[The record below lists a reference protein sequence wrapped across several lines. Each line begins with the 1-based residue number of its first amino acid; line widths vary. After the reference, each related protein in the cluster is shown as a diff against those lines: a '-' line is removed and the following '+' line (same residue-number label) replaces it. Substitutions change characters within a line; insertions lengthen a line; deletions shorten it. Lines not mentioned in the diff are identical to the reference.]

1 MENKEVNIKMIPLN
15 PFIDTL
21 IELYNRGVDYI
32 DIVGVMD
39 DKQDRLAITFTEEYM
54 TAEGVENFK
63 DIPKEEIIN
72 TKLSD
77 EDLDQLI

>member
-21 IELYNRGVDYI
+21 IELYNRGVDFI
-32 DIVGVMD
+32 DIVGVMG
-39 DKQDRLAITFTEEYM
+39 DKQDRLAITFTEDYM
-54 TAEGVENFK
+54 TAEGIENFK
-63 DIPKEEIIN
+63 DVPKEEIFN